1 MATLTS
7 FFIKHNKVNQ
17 KTGNAM
23 KKAGMLG
30 SFFSYLDNVPSATEE
45 VALVNKNRE
54 GSWGTFFA
62 GAPSKYSVTRVK
74 GDLYSIVWIRPKGRS
89 NSYSDKEGA
98 KEIVRTLKVHCD
110 TDPMAYLQDIVNQA
124 QPLEI
129 KI

>member
-1 MATLTS
+1 METLKS

-23 KKAGMLG
+23 NKSQQIG
-30 SFFSYLDNVPSATEE
+30 SFFSYLGSVPSATEE
-45 VALVNKNRE
+45 IASVNNNRQ
-54 GSWGTFFA
+54 GSWDTFFA
-62 GAPSKYSVTRVK
+62 GAVCRYSVTRIK

-110 TDPMAYLQDIVNQA
+110 TDPMAYLQDIVNQT
-124 QPLEI
+124 QDLEI

>member
-1 MATLTS
+1 MTTLTS

-17 KTGNAM
+17 RTGNAM
-23 KKAGMLG
+23 KEAGMLG
-30 SFFSYLDNVPSATEE
+30 SFFSYLGSVPSATEE
-45 VALVNKNRE
+45 IAPINENRE

-62 GAPSKYSVTRVK
+62 GAVCRYSVTRIK
-74 GDLYSIVWIRPKGRS
+74 GDLYSIVWIRPKGRA

-110 TDPMAYLQDIVNQA
+110 TDPMAYLQDIVNQT

>member
-23 KKAGMLG
+23 KEAGMLG
-30 SFFSYLDNVPSATEE
+30 SFFSYLGSVPSATEE
-45 VALVNKNRE
+45 VATVNNNRQ

-62 GAPSKYSVTRVK
+62 GAVCRYSVTRIK
-74 GDLYSIVWIRPKGRS
+74 GDLYSIVWIRPKGRA

>member
-23 KKAGMLG
+23 KEAGMLG
-30 SFFSYLDNVPSATEE
+30 SFFSYLGSVPSATEE
-45 VALVNKNRE
+45 VATVNNNRQ

-62 GAPSKYSVTRVK
+62 GAVCRYSVTRIK
-74 GDLYSIVWIRPKGRS
+74 GDLYSIVWIRPKGRA

-110 TDPMAYLQDIVNQA
+110 TDPMAYLQDIVNQT